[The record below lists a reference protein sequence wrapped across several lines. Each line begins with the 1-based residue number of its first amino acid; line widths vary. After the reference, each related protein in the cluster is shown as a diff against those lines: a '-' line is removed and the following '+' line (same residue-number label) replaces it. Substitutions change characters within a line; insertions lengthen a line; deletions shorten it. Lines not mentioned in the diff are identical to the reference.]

1 MNLINEPLY
10 LGCFFEKPG
19 VSIKFEVGSWL
30 EQNNWLHEQGAV
42 RPLNLGGSG
51 GRPPP
56 ENFEIWKLWN
66 AIISSRLWT
75 PNWVQ
80 KIKEDLLST
89 ATFFLFL
96 KH

>member
-51 GRPPP
+51 GIPP
-56 ENFEIWKLWN
+56 
-66 AIISSRLWT
+66 
-75 PNWVQ
+75 Q
-80 KIKEDLLST
+80 KILKSGSSEMLLFPADYGHQT
-89 ATFFLFL
+89 EY
-96 KH
+96 KR